1 MREVGVRARDVSDQR
16 TDGLR
21 EIWAFSHFPH
31 GEKHSAFPGL
41 SNRHKPAFCCYMPP
55 MRSILF
61 HSLLG
66 LGLLTA
72 CGPVKPTVDAGPD
85 TSCGLDCAA
94 QQTFGLIQDR
104 CFEYSTDPLN
114 KQTPPELGVWVRK
127 DLFKIEGEIQTIPVE
142 YRKGGQIVQ
151 TDFFVF
157 KNGDLTLMRRIAG
170 TQSVTYRT
178 GSAITGVKWL
188 TQATAAGENFST
200 STTAFL
206 SRDDSST
213 PTTYRITTDVPTT
226 AEKKTP
232 LGTSD
237 NAFKILFGESPDH
250 GSDSR
255 RIFAPGVGFTV
266 ISSPFNLLGGSPTPV
281 YLQRIRDI
289 GTADAGTESC
299 SLGVP

>member
-1 MREVGVRARDVSDQR
+1 MRTAS
-16 TDGLR
+16 
-21 EIWAFSHFPH
+21 
-31 GEKHSAFPGL
+31 
-41 SNRHKPAFCCYMPP
+41 KPNAALVAAALVLPLM
-55 MRSILF
+55 
-61 HSLLG
+61 
-66 LGLLTA
+66 TA

-94 QQTFGLIQDR
+94 QEVFGLIKNR
-104 CFEYSTDPLN
+104 CFEYSTDPSN
-114 KQTPPELGVWVRK
+114 KQTPPELGVWVRN
-127 DLFKIEGEIQTIPVE
+127 DLFEIEGGIQTLAVE

-151 TDFFVF
+151 TDFFTF

-178 GSAITGVKWL
+178 DTTITGVKWL
-188 TQATAAGENFST
+188 SQGTGPGENFST

-213 PTTYRITTDVPTT
+213 PTTYRITTEAPTT

-232 LGTSD
+232 LATYET
-237 NAFKILFGESPDH
+237 AFKILFGESPDH

-255 RIFAPGVGFTV
+255 RVFVPGTGFT
-266 ISSPFNLLGGSPTPV
+266 IIASPFNLLGGSPTPV

-289 GTADAGTESC
+289 GTADAGSESC